1 MKISSFEDLECW
13 QSARSLCIF
22 VFEKTKNTPFRKD
35 FKHVDQINRSS
46 GSAMDN
52 IAEGFGR
59 GGNREFINFL
69 SISLGS
75 SNECKS
81 QLIRAFDRKYL
92 TENKFTEGKELAEAT
107 IKKTAGLLTY
117 LRNSNYKGPKF
128 K

>member
-1 MKISSFEDLECW
+1 METNTFEKLECW
-13 QSARSLCIF
+13 QLARELCKF
-22 VFEKTKNTPFRKD
+22 VNALTKKDLFAKD
-35 FKHVDQINRSS
+35 FKHVTQINDSA

-59 GGNREFINFL
+59 GGNKEFQNFL

-81 QLIRAFDRKYL
+81 QLIRALDKQYI
-92 TENKFTEGKELAEAT
+92 TEEEHTTGIDLVTRT
-107 IKKTAGLLTY
+107 IQTTGGLLHY
-117 LRNSNYKGPKF
+117 LKKSDFKGHKF